1 MNCKQLSTVR
11 SAELLK
17 FVKNNSPVLKIDAYN
32 HLYQNDKY
40 YFCGIKPKSI
50 GDRKHISSTI
60 LRCTRDS
67 NGAIEYKGEYLI
79 YVGESERIPPPPADY
94 DGEIFTK
101 LEAVSKE
108 FRKEFR
114 NDTDIFKDLPYPC
127 KILILSDFHLA
138 NLFTDYK
145 YVKYVVDTIRADP
158 SIFVLL
164 LGDMRD
170 TCGTIN
176 TPGNSFSDSYG
187 TFAEMK
193 LMKVFLDGIGDRVI
207 GYVFGNHELRD
218 ERAVGYGIDEHIYNE
233 YIAGPKTRAYYK
245 RMYLTF
251 GDKTYY
257 FFIQHK
263 LPGGSYHNPCYGG
276 FKLITMRPILDSAN
290 ADVVIGAHTHNS
302 AVMTLTHGDKERI
315 LIVSGSRM
323 IDSTFGDIIGV
334 DYSESP
340 YPMIVVTENKNLI
353 AFRDFEKALEV
364 L

>member
-1 MNCKQLSTVR
+1 MSTLR
-11 SAELLK
+11 SADFFEY
-17 FVKNNSPVLKIDAYN
+17 VKRNSPVSKKEAYRYLYSDGRFLNCGRIPKIGSN
-32 HLYQNDKY
+32 
-40 YFCGIKPKSI
+40 
-50 GDRKHISSTI
+50 KHMSDTIIS
-60 LRCTRDS
+60 CVAAS
-67 NGAIEYKGEYLI
+67 NGKIIQKGDMLI
-79 YVGESERIPPPPADY
+79 YGKIMPFIPPPPDDY
-94 DGEIFTK
+94 DVNLFDKIE
-101 LEAVSKE
+101 EVSVE

-114 NDTDIFKDLPYPC
+114 NATDIHKTLPYPC

-138 NLFTDYK
+138 NLFTDYA
-145 YVKYVVDTIRADP
+145 YVKRVVDVVNADP
-158 SIFVLL
+158 TMFVIL

-176 TPGNSFSDSYG
+176 TPGNSFSDSFG
-187 TFAEMK
+187 TFAETSLIK
-193 LMKVFLDGIGDRVI
+193 TFLKGIGHRVI

-233 YIAGPKTRAYYK
+233 YVAGPKSRAYYK

-276 FKLITMRPILDSAN
+276 FKLITMRPILDSYN

-302 AVMTLTHGDKERI
+302 AVQTITHGDKERI

-323 IDSTFGDIIGV
+323 LDSTFGDIIGV

-340 YPMIVVTENKNLI
+340 YPMIAVTENKNLI
-353 AFRDFEKALEV
+353 GFRDFEKALEV